1 MHHTNIL
8 IAESSYLLSE
18 GLQSLINQETGFV
31 VSGWTKHRDELAT
44 KIKET
49 NPAILTIDPAN
60 PDFGF
65 ESIDNAL
72 ATSSQLK
79 IIVVSRVLEKQ
90 AILRAVDS
98 KVQSYLLQ
106 DCSQEEI
113 AEALYATQRGDRFF
127 CGRVLDLILDQDR
140 SHAPLNPDLDDC
152 LPVSLSNREIEI
164 VQLIAKSHTNR
175 EIAEKLFLSTHTINT
190 HRKNIMQKLEIRNTA
205 GLVLYAIKEKL
216 VASV

>member
-1 MHHTNIL
+1 MYQTNIL
-8 IAESSYLLSE
+8 IAESSYLLGE
-18 GLQSLINQETGFV
+18 GLKSLIDQEPGFV
-31 VSGWTKHRDELAT
+31 VSGWTKHRDELAI
-44 KIKET
+44 KIKES

-65 ESIDNAL
+65 ESIDIAL
-72 ATSSQLK
+72 ASQLK
-79 IIVVSRVLEKQ
+79 VIVMSRVLEKQ
-90 AILRAVDS
+90 AILKAVES
-98 KVQSYLLQ
+98 KVHSYLLQ

-113 AEALYATQRGDRFF
+113 AEALHATQRGDRFF
-127 CGRVLDLILDQDR
+127 CGKVLDLILDQDR
-140 SHAPLNPDLDDC
+140 SHAPLNPNLDNC

-164 VQLIAKSHTNR
+164 IQFIAKSYTNR

-216 VASV
+216 VASM